1 MSFFSQTKII
11 KCGVLQGSTLGPLLF
26 LIYINDLSNALEK
39 SIVHLFAGD
48 ANLLYDNK
56 NPSVR
61 SDVIN
66 SELKLVTDWFR
77 VSKLSLNE
85 FNAKLLLFRSINK
98 LNLTLS
104 NIKLHEYLIILAKS
118 VTPLGTE
125 LDKIEIL
132 ARNLTRTNG
141 FLSKLRY

>member
-1 MSFFSQTKII
+1 M
-11 KCGVLQGSTLGPLLF
+11 
-26 LIYINDLSNALEK
+26 
-39 SIVHLFAGD
+39 
-48 ANLLYDNK
+48 
-56 NPSVR
+56 
-61 SDVIN
+61 IN

-98 LNLTLS
+98 LNLTLP

-125 LDKIEIL
+125 LDKIEVL